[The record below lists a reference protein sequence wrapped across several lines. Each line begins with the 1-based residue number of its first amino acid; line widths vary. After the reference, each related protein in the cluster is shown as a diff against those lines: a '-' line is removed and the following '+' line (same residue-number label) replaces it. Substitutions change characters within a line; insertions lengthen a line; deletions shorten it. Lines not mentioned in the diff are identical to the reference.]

1 MGYLAGGRRGDR
13 RGADPQLTRDS
24 GPRAGTGRIL
34 MAATGP
40 GAAAVLLGE
49 ETGPGPVTVLCLEA
63 GSVQERAAFDRA
75 AEEAAG
81 RGCPVDGAPRPL
93 PAEDLGR
100 ALLRELRAASPDRVL
115 TCDPLALREEGGE
128 AESSLAMAVLDAVEA
143 YQTETGRPVFTD
155 CRVLDPRAWPAPAS
169 RPRYPA
175 PAAWAVCG
183 TDGRV
188 SAYLPV
194 PGAVARWT
202 EGADGSWSGPVLLEV
217 PRLLPVLTVV
227 QDPDGYAN
235 LIGLRRTAAA
245 EGGWNVEIVHA
256 IQYQSGRPPGPWS
269 TQTNPHRAEP
279 LRGRFIGAPVAA
291 YDADGTMHVFVR
303 NDKHNVNA
311 CRRRPDGTWSGWG
324 LLRGAKVA
332 DEMVA
337 LRGPNGKVELYARH
351 RDQPGAARWHRGPDG
366 KWAVDLSPNVHALPG
381 SLAAVPEDGAL
392 RYRYSETG
400 ELCQWPLGAYGP
412 LSLNAPAVRG
422 RAAGA
427 AGVAI
432 GGWSCTVLA
441 AEDEQGH
448 CVIGTYV
455 DGRLDGGVWWIATDQ
470 RTLMPPEVIRKHDG
484 TVIVVTLGPG
494 GSLVTMRQVANGQ
507 ALEFEPW
514 LDLA

>member
-245 EGGWNVEIVHA
+245 EGAGTSRSSTRSSTSRA
-256 IQYQSGRPPGPWS
+256 APGPLVHPDEPAPGRAAAR
-269 TQTNPHRAEP
+269 TLHRGA
-279 LRGRFIGAPVAA
+279 RGRL
-291 YDADGTMHVFVR
+291 
-303 NDKHNVNA
+303 
-311 CRRRPDGTWSGWG
+311 RRRRHDARLRPQRQAQRERLPPAADGTWSGWG